1 MYWRVF
7 EVECEAIDKVGYN
20 RIKLFN
26 DSFFLFLQRA
36 QGHHKDEKHK
46 CQISFL
52 PTSSYIQ
59 CRGYATVDFYSVI
72 NYSVQPALGKSYH
85 QSPIQSIKS
94 LAILPM
100 FIAANKD
107 AFPNTLVLVVVK
119 GQSHSPLNI

>member
-1 MYWRVF
+1 M
-7 EVECEAIDKVGYN
+7 
-20 RIKLFN
+20 
-26 DSFFLFLQRA
+26 FLQGA

-52 PTSSYIQ
+52 PMSSYIQ
-59 CRGYATVDFYSVI
+59 CRGYATPDCYLVI

-85 QSPIQSIKS
+85 QSPIESIKS

-107 AFPNTLVLVVVK
+107 AFPKTLLLMAVK
-119 GQSHSPLNI
+119 GQSYCH